1 MSDFVE
7 APAGARSMQLDL
19 VSRKTTASGTFVAY
33 WDDLFVVPELTTTL
47 LQGAAFLALAAVR
60 ATNAKTSTT

>member
-1 MSDFVE
+1 
-7 APAGARSMQLDL
+7 MQLDL